1 MDPYDHPRLK
11 ILDPLALG
19 LEALASAG
27 VRAAKKFKSRH
38 RRSGQALSP
47 GPATPLWNELAA
59 ECAIYLVRH
68 GDKARLAR
76 ILGLPRQ
83 RLHQLLVER
92 TACPDAERT
101 LQLMVWVARQ
111 RKGLDTL

>member
-11 ILDPLALG
+11 FLDPLALG
-19 LEALASAG
+19 LEALANAG
-27 VRAAKKFKSRH
+27 VRAAKKFKNRH
-38 RRSGQALSP
+38 RRSGQAIAP
-47 GPATPLWNELAA
+47 GPTTPLWNELAT
-59 ECAIYLVRH
+59 ECATYLVRH

-76 ILGLPRQ
+76 ILGLSRQ

-111 RKGLDTL
+111 RQGLDTL